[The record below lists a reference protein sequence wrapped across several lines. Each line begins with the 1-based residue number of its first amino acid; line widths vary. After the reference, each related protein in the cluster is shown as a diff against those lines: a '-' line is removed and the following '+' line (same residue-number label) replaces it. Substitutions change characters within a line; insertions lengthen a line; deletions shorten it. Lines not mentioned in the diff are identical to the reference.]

1 MVVTVGECPKAT
13 WTFMLVSFILICY
26 EAGRIEAQTRRIP
39 NDEMQ
44 ALGEIA
50 EQLGKKGWNFNL
62 KHCDENLIWQT
73 PIVDSSL
80 MYDSTVNCTCPSD
93 DECHIRAIVLKG
105 QDLSGVLPRSLVKL
119 TYIKYI
125 DLSRNYLSGP
135 LPSEWAS
142 IKLEYMSFTV
152 NRLSGTIPTSFGR
165 ITTLTNMSI
174 EGNMFNGTIPAE
186 LGNLVNLVYL
196 NLKSNNLTGELPK
209 EFNKLRKL
217 RELRLSSN
225 NFNGKL
231 PSFQSLTQLQIL
243 ELEASGFEGP
253 IPSNIS
259 LLHNLTELRISDLN
273 GGASK
278 FPALGNMKAMTKL
291 MLRNCNI
298 SGSIP
303 DNLVNL
309 TLRQL
314 DLSYNRLEGNI
325 PNLEGAK
332 NLQYMYL
339 TRNMLTGPIP
349 EWIKSRSND
358 YRIDLSYNKLSRSV
372 GPSTCR
378 ETLNLFGSFSSG
390 NHLDFGCLNSCP
402 TNDLYALHINCGG
415 GKAIIKNTI
424 YEADDEY
431 QGGPANFVQ
440 TGPSFIWGFSNTGHF
455 WDASGNASYYI
466 AKNVSV
472 LTMNYSQLYTRD
484 LTKNY
489 SQMFTRAITMD
500 NSQLYT
506 RARVSPLSLTY
517 YGRCLANGSYTVT
530 LHFAEIIFRDN
541 RSFQSLGRRIFDV
554 YIQDELV
561 WKDFDIATVAQGVDK
576 AVLLKFNNIVV
587 KNKTIEIRFYWAGKG
602 TTAVPT
608 SGIYGPLISAISVE
622 SNFKPPDQKKKIFI
636 VVGALAFAICLVFM
650 ILFILWWKC
659 FPRSITSREQALRGL
674 ELQTGLFAFR
684 QIKAATNNFDD
695 NNKIGEGGFGSVYKG
710 ILLDG
715 TVIAVK
721 QLSSKSKQGNREFVN
736 EIGMISGLQ
745 HPNLARLYGCCIEGN
760 QLLLVYEYMENSSL
774 ARALFGECQL
784 KLDWPTRLSIC
795 IGIARGLAFLQEES
809 RLKIVHR
816 DIKATNILLDG
827 NLNPKISD
835 FGLAKLTE
843 DENTQ
848 ISTRIAGTI
857 GYMAPEYALWGIL
870 THKADVYSFGIV
882 ALEIVTGKNNMKY
895 HPSENYVGLLDWA
908 FVLQQKGCLMELVDP
923 KLGSNF
929 NNEEAIRMIKVAL
942 LCTNPSPALRPA
954 MSAVVSMLE
963 GHDSIQ
969 GSIMDPSNYSDAM
982 QLQSSSDD
990 QTLVDSVGT
999 TRNGSSSMYAHD
1011 LYPINMDSL

>member
-1 MVVTVGECPKAT
+1 MVVTVSECPKAT

-26 EAGRIEAQTRRIP
+26 DEAGRIEAQTRRIP
-39 NDEMQ
+39 NDEME
-44 ALGEIA
+44 ALREIA
-50 EQLGKKGWNFNL
+50 EQLGEKGWNFNL
-62 KHCDENLIWQT
+62 KHCDENLTWQT
-73 PIVDSSL
+73 PIRDFSL
-80 MYDSTVNCTCPSD
+80 THDCTVNCTCPSD
-93 DECHIRAIVLKG
+93 DECHISAIVVKG
-105 QDLSGVLPRSLVKL
+105 QDLSGVLPRS
-119 TYIKYI
+119 

-142 IKLEYMSFTV
+142 TKLEY
-152 NRLSGTIPTSFGR
+152 
-165 ITTLTNMSI
+165 MSI
-174 EGNMFNGTIPAE
+174 EGNMFYGTIPAE

-209 EFNKLRKL
+209 EFNNLRKL

-291 MLRNCNI
+291 
-298 SGSIP
+298 
-303 DNLVNL
+303 
-309 TLRQL
+309 

-325 PNLEGAK
+325 QKLEGAK

-349 EWIKSRSND
+349 EWIKSR
-358 YRIDLSYNKLSRSV
+358 
-372 GPSTCR
+372 
-378 ETLNLFGSFSSG
+378 
-390 NHLDFGCLNSCP
+390 
-402 TNDLYALHINCGG
+402 NDLYSLHINCGG

-424 YEADDEY
+424 YEADEY

-440 TGPSFIWGFSNTGHF
+440 AGPSSIWGFSNTGHF
-455 WDASGNASYYI
+455 WDASRNASYYT

-472 LTMNYSQLYTRD
+472 LAMNYSQLYTRD

-489 SQMFTRAITMD
+489 SEMFTRAITMD
-500 NSQLYT
+500 YSQLYT
-506 RARVSPLSLTY
+506 GARVSPLSLTY

-622 SNFKPPDQKKKIFI
+622 SNFKRSDQKRKIFI

-659 FPRSITSREQALRGL
+659 FPRTLRGL
-674 ELQTGLFAFR
+674 ESKTGLYAFR

-695 NNKIGEGGFGSVYKG
+695 NKKIGEGGFGSVYKG
-710 ILLDG
+710 VLLDG

-736 EIGMISGLQ
+736 EIGTILGLQ
-745 HPNLARLYGCCIEGN
+745 HPNLVRLYGCCIEGN
-760 QLLLVYEYMENSSL
+760 QLLLVYEYMENNSL

-795 IGIARGLAFLQEES
+795 IGIARGLTFLHEES

-816 DIKATNILLDG
+816 DIKATNVLLDG

-843 DENTQ
+843 DENTH

-870 THKADVYSFGIV
+870 THKADIYSFGV
-882 ALEIVTGKNNMKY
+882 
-895 HPSENYVGLLDWA
+895 A

-929 NNEEAIRMIKVAL
+929 DNEEAIRMIKVGL

-954 MSAVVSMLE
+954 MSAVVRMLE
-963 GHDSIQ
+963 GHDCIQ
-969 GSIMDPSNYSDAM
+969 GSIMDPSNYGDEFRFEALRDKYDAM
-982 QLQSSSDD
+982 QLQSSSND
-990 QTLVDSVGT
+990 QTLVDSLGT
-999 TRNGSSSMYAHD
+999 TRNGSSSTYAHD
-1011 LYPINMDSL
+1011 LYPINLDSL

>member
-1 MVVTVGECPKAT
+1 ME
-13 WTFMLVSFILICY
+13 I
-26 EAGRIEAQTRRIP
+26 RIEAQTRRIP
-39 NDEMQ
+39 NDEME
-44 ALGEIA
+44 ALREIA

-62 KHCDENLIWQT
+62 KHCDENLTWQT
-73 PIVDSSL
+73 PIRDFSL
-80 MYDSTVNCTCPSD
+80 THDCTVNCTCPSD
-93 DECHIRAIVLKG
+93 DECHISAIVVKG
-105 QDLSGVLPRSLVKL
+105 QDLSGVLPRS
-119 TYIKYI
+119 

-142 IKLEYMSFTV
+142 TKLEYMSFTV
-152 NRLSGTIPTSFGR
+152 NRLSGTIPKSFGR
-165 ITTLTNMSI
+165 ITTLKNMSI
-174 EGNMFNGTIPAE
+174 EGNMFYGTIPAE
-186 LGNLVNLVYL
+186 LGNL
-196 NLKSNNLTGELPK
+196 K
-209 EFNKLRKL
+209 
-217 RELRLSSN
+217 ELRLSSN

-309 TLRQL
+309 TLKQL

-325 PNLEGAK
+325 QKLEGAK

-349 EWIKSRSND
+349 EWIKGRSND
-358 YRIDLSYNKLSRSV
+358 YHLLKLVQKRLQWEALQLHLVDLS
-372 GPSTCR
+372 
-378 ETLNLFGSFSSG
+378 
-390 NHLDFGCLNSCP
+390 D
-402 TNDLYALHINCGG
+402 DLYSLHINCGG

-424 YEADDEY
+424 YEADEY

-440 TGPSFIWGFSNTGHF
+440 AGPSSIWGFSNTGHF
-455 WDASGNASYYI
+455 WDASRNASYYI

-489 SQMFTRAITMD
+489 SEMFTRAITMD
-500 NSQLYT
+500 YSQLYT
-506 RARVSPLSLTY
+506 GARVSPLSLTY

-622 SNFKPPDQKKKIFI
+622 SNFKRSDQKRKIFI

-674 ELQTGLFAFR
+674 ESKTGLYAFR

-695 NNKIGEGGFGSVYKG
+695 NKKIGEGGFGSVYKG
-710 ILLDG
+710 VLLDG

-736 EIGMISGLQ
+736 EIGTILGLQ
-745 HPNLARLYGCCIEGN
+745 HPNLVRLYGCCIEGN
-760 QLLLVYEYMENSSL
+760 QLLLVYEYMENNSL

-795 IGIARGLAFLQEES
+795 IGIARGLTFLHEES

-816 DIKATNILLDG
+816 DIKATNVLLDG

-843 DENTQ
+843 DENTH

-870 THKADVYSFGIV
+870 THKADVYSFGVV

-929 NNEEAIRMIKVAL
+929 DNEEAIRMIKVGL

-954 MSAVVSMLE
+954 MSAVVRMLE
-963 GHDSIQ
+963 GHDCIQ
-969 GSIMDPSNYSDAM
+969 GSIMDPSNYGDEFRFEALRDKYDAM
-982 QLQSSSDD
+982 QLQSSSND
-990 QTLVDSVGT
+990 QTLVDSLST
-999 TRNGSSSMYAHD
+999 TRNGSSSTYAHD
-1011 LYPINMDSL
+1011 LYPINLDSL